1 MTPETASAPVTP
13 PGSHEAAMLLL
24 MLGEERAADVLR
36 HVGSEAVEKI
46 GMAMAGIREVNNDQ
60 ALSVINQFGQALKA
74 QTPLGVGVPDY
85 VRQVLV
91 GTLGEQQGRTLA
103 DRVLGDSQPV
113 EIDSLRWL
121 DFDTVVHML
130 RDEHPQIIAITLAH
144 MAKDQAAMILDKLA
158 PELQGDIVLRI
169 ATLEKIPQAALVELQ
184 NILRNKLSLSGSFKS
199 KMIDGAKAVADIM
212 NCVGADTEARVIAA
226 LSEADSSLTTKIQDL
241 MFVFDNLI
249 SLDDKGMQVLLR
261 EVSSDLL
268 GLALKGA
275 IEPMRE
281 KVFRNM
287 SKRAGEMLRE
297 DMETRGP
304 VKMSEVEAAQKE
316 MVGIARRMAEAGQ
329 ITLASG
335 RDDYVQ

>member
-1 MTPETASAPVTP
+1 MATITKLELQQALTARNAEL
-13 PGSHEAAMLLL
+13 EAA
-24 MLGEERAADVLR
+24 R
-36 HVGSEAVEKI
+36 
-46 GMAMAGIREVNNDQ
+46 
-60 ALSVINQFGQALKA
+60 
-74 QTPLGVGVPDY
+74 
-85 VRQVLV
+85 
-91 GTLGEQQGRTLA
+91 
-103 DRVLGDSQPV
+103 
-113 EIDSLRWL
+113 
-121 DFDTVVHML
+121 
-130 RDEHPQIIAITLAH
+130 
-144 MAKDQAAMILDKLA
+144 
-158 PELQGDIVLRI
+158 LRI

-199 KMIDGAKAVADIM
+199 KLIDGAKTVADIM
-212 NCVGADTEARVIAA
+212 NCVGSETEARVIAA

-304 VKMSEVEAAQKE
+304 VKMSEVEAAQKD
-316 MVGIARRMAEAGQ
+316 MVAIARRMAEAGQ